1 MKKRVVKCTAEWCN
15 SCKAM
20 SPIFNRIEKEFPEFD
35 FQELD
40 VESDEGVDF
49 SIKYH
54 VRNVPT
60 IIILDENDNMI
71 DRVVGTKSFDELKNI
86 IEKWK

>member
-1 MKKRVVKCTAEWCN
+1 MKKHVVKCTAEWCN

-20 SPIFNRIEKEFPEFD
+20 SPIFDMVAKEFPEFD
-35 FQELD
+35 FSELD

-49 SIKYH
+49 SIKYS

-60 IIILDENDNMI
+60 IIVLDENDNML
-71 DRVVGTKSFDELKNI
+71 DSGVGTKSFDELKNI